1 MISHYFLHFLG
12 FPPSYIYR
20 QVSNV
25 DCVGVRRKVDG
36 MWTMEQKFT
45 SNPHISTHFALK
57 NPPTHSYSTVFSA
70 KWLVLATPGENN
82 QEINFGVGVNG
93 VWWKLNFP
101 DSKEQFNP
109 PHKKRLNSGLA
120 FSSHPPSACALLLIV
135 FYHARASFER
145 SPQILR
151 NGWYRLNRANCWT

>member
-109 PHKKRLNSGLA
+109 PHKKKGELWACLQQ
-120 FSSHPPSACALLLIV
+120 SSAECMRLIV
-135 FYHARASFER
+135 DRFLSRARFFRKIASNSEKWLI
-145 SPQILR
+145 PIK
-151 NGWYRLNRANCWT
+151 